1 MVLAQIEPELHLHFR
16 GNVAVWAIC
25 MYCTGHEGVWSL
37 VFALRVAFS
46 MYGLVPEFG
55 GPTRLGCLGMASRT
69 LELGPFCIFL
79 GFLRP
84 SRHA

>member
-1 MVLAQIEPELHLHFR
+1 MLAQIEADLHGHFS
-16 GNVAVWAIC
+16 GNAAVLAIC
-25 MYCTGHEGVWSL
+25 MYCTGHEGVRSL
-37 VFALRVAFS
+37 VFALRVAYS

-55 GPTRLGCLGMASRT
+55 GPTWLGCLGMASRT
-69 LELGPFCIFL
+69 LELGPFCILL